1 MAESARL
8 QATGLSVQRG
18 HRPLL
23 SDVSFRFSGG
33 QVVAL
38 LGPNGA
44 GKSTLLKVLAGL
56 LPFSGSLRLDGCETT
71 QLDRLERARLLA
83 YVPQHSALDAA
94 LPVRQVVAHGRFAHR
109 DQWGRPNRHDQ
120 LAIDRAMD
128 LTDTHRLA
136 DRAFCRLSYGERRLV
151 LVARALS
158 TEARVLLLDEPTA
171 ALDVTH
177 ALALVHLLRDLAAG
191 GCLIMVAL
199 HQLNEAAQASDQ
211 ALLLDRGRLV
221 ASGPAREVISDEPI
235 RRVYGVDLVPAGQ
248 FGFRV
253 APDKDAVP

>member
-1 MAESARL
+1 MAELRAS
-8 QATGLSVQRG
+8 GLAVRRG
-18 HRPLL
+18 DRELL
-23 SDVSFRFSGG
+23 SDVSFCFSGG

-44 GKSTLLKVLAGL
+44 GKSTLLKALAGL
-56 LPFSGSLRLDGCETT
+56 LPFSGTLHLDGHEAA
-71 QLDRLERARLLA
+71 QLDRLERARQVA

-109 DQWGRPNRHDQ
+109 DQWGQPNRHDQ
-120 LAIDRAMD
+120 AAIDHAMD

-136 DRAFCRLSYGERRLV
+136 ERAFCRLSYGERRLV
-151 LVARALS
+151 LVARALA

-177 ALALVHLLRDLAAG
+177 ALSLIHLLRDLASR
-191 GCLIMVAL
+191 GCLILVAL

-211 ALLLDRGRLV
+211 ALLLDRGRLL
-221 ASGPAREVISDEPI
+221 ASGPAREVITDEPI
-235 RRVYGVDLVPAGQ
+235 RRVYGVDLMPAAQ
-248 FGFRV
+248 FGFRLAQDKGG
-253 APDKDAVP
+253 AP

>member
-1 MAESARL
+1 MAELLAAS
-8 QATGLSVQRG
+8 GLGVRRG
-18 HRPLL
+18 ERPLL
-23 SDVSFRFSGG
+23 TDISFGFSEG
-33 QVVAL
+33 QVVAV

-56 LPFSGSLRLDGCETT
+56 LPFSGTLRLDGQQAE
-71 QLDRLERARLLA
+71 QIDRQERARLLA

-109 DQWGRPNRHDQ
+109 DQWGRPNRRDET
-120 LAIDRAMD
+120 AIDHAMD

-151 LVARALS
+151 LVARALA

-177 ALALVHLLRDLAAG
+177 ALTLVHLLRELATR
-191 GCLIMVAL
+191 GCLVFVAL
-199 HQLNEAAQASDQ
+199 HQLNEALQASDQ
-211 ALLLDRGRLV
+211 ALLLDRGRLA
-221 ASGPAREVISDEPI
+221 ASGPACEVITEQPV
-235 RRVYGVDLVPAGQ
+235 RRVYGVDLVPAAQ
-248 FGFRV
+248 FGFRL
-253 APDKDAVP
+253 AQDKDGAP

>member
-1 MAESARL
+1 MAELKAN
-8 QATGLSVQRG
+8 GLGVQRG
-18 HRPLL
+18 QRALL
-23 SDVSFRFSGG
+23 ADVSFSFSGG
-33 QVVAL
+33 QVVAV

-56 LPFSGSLRLDGCETT
+56 LPFSGDLRFDG
-71 QLDRLERARLLA
+71 QAAAHLHRLERARLVA

-109 DQWGRPNRHDQ
+109 DQWGRPNRHDEA
-120 LAIDRAMD
+120 AIDRAMD

-151 LVARALS
+151 LVARALA
-158 TEARVLLLDEPTA
+158 TEAQVLLLDEPTA

-177 ALALVHLLRDLAAG
+177 ALTLVHLLRELAAQ
-191 GCLIMVAL
+191 GCLVLVAL

-221 ASGPAREVISDEPI
+221 ATGPAREVIADEPI
-235 RRVYGVDLVPAGQ
+235 RRVYGVDMVPASQ
-248 FGFRV
+248 FGFRLV
-253 APDKDAVP
+253 SKDGAP

>member
-1 MAESARL
+1 MAEMRAS
-8 QATGLSVQRG
+8 GLAVQRG
-18 HRPLL
+18 QRPLL
-23 SDVSFRFSGG
+23 ADISFSFSGG
-33 QVVAL
+33 QVIAV

-56 LPFSGSLRLDGCETT
+56 LPFSGDLHFDGRAAAN
-71 QLDRLERARLLA
+71 LHRLERARLVA

-109 DQWGRPNRHDQ
+109 DQWGRPNRHDEA
-120 LAIDRAMD
+120 AIDRAMD

-136 DRAFCRLSYGERRLV
+136 ERAFCRLSYGERRLV
-151 LVARALS
+151 LVARALA

-177 ALALVHLLRDLAAG
+177 ALTLVHLLRELAAQ
-191 GCLIMVAL
+191 GCLVLVAL

-221 ASGPAREVISDEPI
+221 ATGPAREVIADEPI
-235 RRVYGVDLVPAGQ
+235 RRVYGVDMVPADQ
-248 FGFRV
+248 FGFRLAGRDG
-253 APDKDAVP
+253 AP